1 MNVLKPDISF
11 NGLIKLST
19 GKVIREGSIDAI
31 IPKTDAGDRHYWS
44 VRTRHMAGGEYG
56 TSSEF
61 AQLSEEEYNDLIPK
75 LDIKG

>member
-19 GKVIREGSIDAI
+19 GKVIREGAIDAI
-31 IPKTDAGDRHYWS
+31 TPMTNAHDRRYWS
-44 VRTRHMAGGEYG
+44 VRTRHMADGEYG